1 MFRVIGP
8 LEMLTP
14 ITDTGEGFIGAIS
27 PPLVTIDFTQRHHNS
42 SKYWIINYPWTSIWI
57 TVYITKKANKMLM
70 TFVGYGFWSTMT
82 YIEAI
87 LVDSLMRQI
96 GTFVCATCQIGP
108 RVTLGYI
115 LSEQSEQKKESNH
128 SPDHK
133 DFRNQALIYYEL
145 AANIEPLMNRLYQLS
160 DNLK

>member
-1 MFRVIGP
+1 
-8 LEMLTP
+8 
-14 ITDTGEGFIGAIS
+14 
-27 PPLVTIDFTQRHHNS
+27 
-42 SKYWIINYPWTSIWI
+42 
-57 TVYITKKANKMLM
+57 M

-115 LSEQSEQKKESNH
+115 FNNQNNQNKKKESNH

-145 AANIEPLMNRLYQLS
+145 AANIEPLINRLYQLS